1 MNSKNTEHDIPFIS
15 TEMASADIY
24 LGGAILHRRGTVS
37 LTRGRNR
44 FGIKI
49 PDYSPYEIEIPRIEF
64 GGSTEHCTI
73 SSPVE
78 EKKPKESVE
87 IEEAQARI
95 ARIEA
100 EILSYESSLKLLEDA
115 GKFGDGMKLSPEEF
129 VNMADLVSEK
139 QIEIRKKI
147 VRLQKLKNDAEKEL
161 LKLRRD
167 TEEEA
172 KSSEVFID
180 LIAPEDITCD
190 FEMTYMVSTIAWE
203 PFYEIIYQD
212 MRSPLTVN
220 LRGKLMRP
228 GNEKWEN
235 IRLCLIHGTAE
246 SRHDLPEPKVL
257 RVGFRKPPAPPV
269 IPYFRASGP
278 AVREGYS
285 ANSLRNGIPDSSV
298 NPNDTGYPVPSPPF
312 VNNSLYPAPSAL
324 QEGGNTMRMQMNAPL
339 QIEKTR
345 VTRELAMRFN
355 LGETHT
361 ISAEVTLLDVQEQNV
376 PVEFCFRTVPFMD
389 PSIYLNGKIKDFAN
403 YNFISCE
410 AMLYAGSAYIGS
422 AQIPDGENE
431 LVLSLGRD
439 EALDVSKE
447 RIRKNHTEPRL
458 ARDQIEQHGFRIS
471 LSNHRDEKVRV
482 QVIDRLPVSKDQDVR
497 VNMESASESSLFA
510 SETGKLTWD
519 VTINPGAQKAIE
531 YTYRVTYPKGK
542 EISYEEE

>member
-161 LKLRRD
+161 LMLRRD

-180 LIAPEDITCD
+180 LIAPEDITCG
-190 FEMTYMVSTIAWE
+190 FEMTYMVNTIAWE
-203 PFYEIIYQD
+203 PFY
-212 MRSPLTVN
+212 
-220 LRGKLMRP
+220 
-228 GNEKWEN
+228 
-235 IRLCLIHGTAE
+235 
-246 SRHDLPEPKVL
+246 
-257 RVGFRKPPAPPV
+257 
-269 IPYFRASGP
+269 
-278 AVREGYS
+278 
-285 ANSLRNGIPDSSV
+285 
-298 NPNDTGYPVPSPPF
+298 
-312 VNNSLYPAPSAL
+312 
-324 QEGGNTMRMQMNAPL
+324 
-339 QIEKTR
+339 
-345 VTRELAMRFN
+345 
-355 LGETHT
+355 
-361 ISAEVTLLDVQEQNV
+361 
-376 PVEFCFRTVPFMD
+376 
-389 PSIYLNGKIKDFAN
+389 
-403 YNFISCE
+403 
-410 AMLYAGSAYIGS
+410 
-422 AQIPDGENE
+422 
-431 LVLSLGRD
+431 
-439 EALDVSKE
+439 
-447 RIRKNHTEPRL
+447 
-458 ARDQIEQHGFRIS
+458 
-471 LSNHRDEKVRV
+471 
-482 QVIDRLPVSKDQDVR
+482 
-497 VNMESASESSLFA
+497 
-510 SETGKLTWD
+510 
-519 VTINPGAQKAIE
+519 
-531 YTYRVTYPKGK
+531 
-542 EISYEEE
+542 